1 MYCPTLLLWLDT
13 FMLCAK
19 PKPNTTK
26 KKKSNPNQISTPNQN
41 AFPICKSKS
50 KKNQKIYKKS
60 YVSTREFVVSSGARS
75 HLGKSKTKH
84 LKKKRKHRRTI
95 FWVLQTRKKKKTK
108 RKSLLQSHLLQLI
121 LNFMFTSSK
130 HPIDPLIHRIHLS
143 IHRKHRVLFAFGFFF
158 LLYICIHKITHEILW
173 FTNVGDISHHF
184 FFDHSLPL
192 PKL

>member
-1 MYCPTLLLWLDT
+1 MSCQLIVYCPTLLLWLDT

-19 PKPNTTK
+19 PKPNTKK

-95 FWVLQTRKKKKTK
+95 FWVLQTRKKKKKNKTK
-108 RKSLLQSHLLQLI
+108 IFVTVASSSVDSEFYVHLIQAS
-121 LNFMFTSSK
+121 NWS
-130 HPIDPLIHRIHLS
+130 IDPSHPLVHPQKASSFVCLRI
-143 IHRKHRVLFAFGFFF
+143 FFSF
-158 LLYICIHKITHEILW
+158 KYMH
-173 FTNVGDISHHF
+173 
-184 FFDHSLPL
+184 P
-192 PKL
+192 